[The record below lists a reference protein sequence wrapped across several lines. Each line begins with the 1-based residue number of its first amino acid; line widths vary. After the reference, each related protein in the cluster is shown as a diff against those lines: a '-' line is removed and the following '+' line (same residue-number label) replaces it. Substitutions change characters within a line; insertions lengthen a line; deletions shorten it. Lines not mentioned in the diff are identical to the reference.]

1 MASRVRGELRQYTI
15 KYHPQ
20 EIIGDTTMAAD
31 RGSSNKNYEVPV
43 YFISGSCDWTCPA
56 LSAEKYFQEIN
67 APQKEMIFME
77 GCGHGSQYDLP
88 EAFAGYVKY
97 VLQEK

>member
-1 MASRVRGELRQYTI
+1 M
-15 KYHPQ
+15 
-20 EIIGDTTMAAD
+20 
-31 RGSSNKNYEVPV
+31 
-43 YFISGSCDWTCPA
+43 YFISGSFDWTCPA

-88 EAFAGYVKY
+88 EVFAGYVKY